1 MLNNSALVIVD
12 ARTLVTVKI
21 DLPKEY
27 LPARH
32 HAIRLDSYSRHM
44 DAEEFRKDR
53 FLKDLGQNIAKIRK
67 SKGYS
72 QDRVCLEA
80 GLSRGALSKIE
91 SGRVEPKVSTLALI
105 AITIDVPLGKLI
117 GIDIR

>member
-1 MLNNSALVIVD
+1 MEA
-12 ARTLVTVKI
+12 APP
-21 DLPKEY
+21 PKV
-27 LPARH
+27 
-32 HAIRLDSYSRHM
+32 
-44 DAEEFRKDR
+44 
-53 FLKDLGQNIAKIRK
+53 RK

-91 SGRVEPKVSTLALI
+91 SGRVEPKISTLALI
-105 AITIDVPLGKLI
+105 AITINVPLAKLT